1 MQTMQK
7 TQRRILLTTG
17 DYARRLSV
25 DYRALQAAVDN
36 GAIEPAAETLS
47 GRFLFDPQNLS
58 ADAQVAAAFR
68 RK

>member
-1 MQTMQK
+1 MHK
-7 TQRRILLTTG
+7 FQRKILLTTG
-17 DYARRLSV
+17 DYAQRLNV
-25 DYRALQAAVDN
+25 DYRALQAAVDR

-47 GRFLFDPQNLS
+47 GRFLFDPQNIA